1 VTILRRL
8 WTPRDGREP
17 LSVPD
22 ALRRA
27 ELRRREGRYAEAGAL
42 VARALEIDAGN
53 LHAHLLAAYLHVAR
67 RATAPAKEEF
77 HWVLGHDPNHAR
89 ALLGLARIAFEERDP
104 RTCHD
109 LLRRALRF
117 YPEFPEASALLELVR
132 AREAVPAPV
141 APAAPRVERLRLP
154 GTGRALIIGRT
165 DGGLIASQ
173 PVTDDAKDVA
183 EALARTL

>member
-67 RATAPAKEEF
+67 RATAARQGGVPLGA
-77 HWVLGHDPNHAR
+77 GHDPNHAR

-117 YPEFPEASALLELVR
+117 YPDFPR
-132 AREAVPAPV
+132 PARCWSWCAARGGAPAPV
-141 APAAPRVERLRLP
+141 APAAPRVERCGSRHRP
-154 GTGRALIIGRT
+154 RADHR
-165 DGGLIASQ
+165 A
-173 PVTDDAKDVA
+173 
-183 EALARTL
+183 